1 MRVEDTGLK
10 SQVNLFNESTLNY
23 ANIDLNELVSS
34 RDAAA
39 RAVIQNPKLRIW
51 QFNSLFEHD
60 VAVEKLANE
69 LSHIEIIDQYSGS
82 LPELFS
88 LRRHKAGKIALNVDR
103 TLLLDSNVSR
113 YLRKYVNETLPEPV
127 RGEVAKLLSWYAS
140 KAMSVNPGFSLME
153 AISGG
158 NDPDFDGVELIKLAL
173 VLSGMDRR
181 AFLQSGE
188 IKLGADGFRNLRLH
202 FGTLDLDDAARI
214 EYSRLPKGTSKI
226 VDPTYAALLK
236 IALIDASLP
245 SAPFSKKLDDFMTF
259 LENTLGAIIAVEL
272 VTAILFFAG
281 QIRKFIPLRTSAPVQ
296 QRLADV
302 RSSAWDIYLAR
313 MAPAFIG
320 QGDESNLILPMIVTG
335 DQRLKK
341 ILRAQTLAG
350 VVAVEG
356 RPPYPVVGTD
366 FAYLEKFAPRGWDS
380 TSLQKR
386 LANRNR
392 PVQQPIQGNFS
403 PLIAS
408 LEEEAELRF
417 VEGDTS
423 N

>member
-1 MRVEDTGLK
+1 M
-10 SQVNLFNESTLNY
+10 
-23 ANIDLNELVSS
+23 
-34 RDAAA
+34 
-39 RAVIQNPKLRIW
+39 
-51 QFNSLFEHD
+51 
-60 VAVEKLANE
+60 
-69 LSHIEIIDQYSGS
+69 
-82 LPELFS
+82 
-88 LRRHKAGKIALNVDR
+88 
-103 TLLLDSNVSR
+103 
-113 YLRKYVNETLPEPV
+113 
-127 RGEVAKLLSWYAS
+127 AKLLSWYAS

-153 AISGG
+153 TISGG

-281 QIRKFIPLRTSAPVQ
+281 QIRKFIPLRTSAPFQ

-403 PLIAS
+403 PLSPPSKKRQNFVSSRATLLIKFRCYCERLDGGSEAYIA
-408 LEEEAELRF
+408 AIVDKLRKQTPLRRLGSDSESTRSRLKRNF
-417 VEGDTS
+417 SRV
-423 N
+423 